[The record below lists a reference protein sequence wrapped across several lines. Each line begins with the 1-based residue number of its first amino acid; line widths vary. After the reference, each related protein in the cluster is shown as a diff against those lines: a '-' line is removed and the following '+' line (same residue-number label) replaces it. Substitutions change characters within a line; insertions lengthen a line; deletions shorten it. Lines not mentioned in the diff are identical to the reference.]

1 MGEAAMDTRAFVQR
15 ETPASIAA
23 ELLFARRL
31 EKALRCDLKKLGGSY
46 SPDFLALRHSKG
58 VAWIELKCRLNDNW
72 DKYPTYMIAVKK
84 WEKCLTLAQA
94 PNISLPWCLAVA
106 AADGDY
112 LLNVAKIPSDTQL
125 EISMG
130 GRSDRNWSEDIEPCV
145 YIPKHLFKKVP
156 A

>member
-1 MGEAAMDTRAFVQR
+1 MDTRAFVQR
-15 ETPASIAA
+15 VTPASVAA
-23 ELLFARRL
+23 ETLFARRL
-31 EKALRCDLKKLGGSY
+31 AKALRCELRKLGGSY
-46 SPDFLALRHSKG
+46 SPDFLALRNNKG
-58 VAWIELKCRLNDNW
+58 VAWIELKCRLKDNW

-84 WEKCLTLAQA
+84 WEKCLTLAHT

-112 LLNVAKIPSDTQL
+112 FLNVAKISSETQL
-125 EISMG
+125 KIAMG